1 MTPTN
6 LRLHPGAPDV
16 NFVLT
21 RYRAE
26 LPRLVKKLAG
36 TDPAGALALIQYDR
50 ATSTPANDN
59 IDLSIENDDSR
70 RGPYADPDVH
80 AKPAGI
86 VMDADSILRTRPS
99 IDELLAAAPS
109 GSPLTFDERN
119 HLCDPVIARCGA
131 VVLDLTPGQERPID
145 TGFIVEYGR
154 TSKGQPRRPSS
165 RMTGDRGPAEPKR
178 SQAAV
183 WSYLRLPASD
193 PTTKGWTRPCV
204 PLGAATAG
212 LHGLPRSKSANRF
225 GTTEGRALLRS
236 LGVDG
241 DVPFETARLA
251 ARRLAIQYRPG
262 IAAGAE
268 FGGVTQARN
277 AHQIAPVPMPERDP
291 REELKAETVAV
302 LEIVLSGGTLDEIG
316 RHMGAPATTAARHGK
331 PALLAAVDE
340 VKRVMRLA
348 ANDNQE
354 IRYQAA
360 QRSRF
365 RRH

>member
-1 MTPTN
+1 MTTTN
-6 LRLHPGAPDV
+6 LRLHPAAPDV
-16 NFVLT
+16 DFVHT

-59 IDLSIENDDSR
+59 IDLSIENDDNR

-86 VMDADSILRTRPS
+86 VMGADSILRTRPS

-109 GSPLTFDERN
+109 GSPLTFDKRS
-119 HLCDPVIARCGA
+119 HPRDPVIARCGT

-165 RMTGDRGPAEPKR
+165 RMTADRGSAEPKR

-183 WSYLRLPASD
+183 WSYLRLPACD

-204 PLGAATAG
+204 SLGAATAG

-225 GTTEGRALLRS
+225 GTAEGRALLRS
-236 LGVDG
+236 LGVAG

-251 ARRLAIQYRPG
+251 ARRLAVQYRPG
-262 IAAGAE
+262 IAVGAE
-268 FGGVTQARN
+268 FGGVTQVPN
-277 AHQIAPVPMPERDP
+277 ADKSLPMPTQERDP
-291 REELKAETVAV
+291 REELKVETVAV
-302 LEIVLSGGTLDEIG
+302 LEIVLSGGTLEDIG
-316 RHMGAPATTAARHGK
+316 RHIGAPASTAARHGK

-340 VKRVMRLA
+340 LKRVMRLA
-348 ANDNQE
+348 ANDNAK
-354 IRYQAA
+354 ISAA
-360 QRSRF
+360 AA
-365 RRH
+365 